1 MLILCANVGS
11 TSFKYQIIDVQTS
24 ETLIKG
30 VVERIGDSPSPF
42 THAVRNRLT
51 VRGTIEA
58 PNHNAAIAHSIAQIT
73 HGSEGAIRDLNAL
86 GAVGFK
92 TVFAKGIWRSALIT
106 EQVVEALET
115 YVPLVPVHNSAY
127 IASIR
132 AFQELA
138 PNTPLVAV
146 LETWFHQTIPDYAYE
161 FGVPRAWVEKH
172 QIRRYGFHG
181 ASHRYI
187 AERAPQLL
195 DASFNG
201 RKRNR
206 KTASAAIISCHLGG
220 SSSICAIRDG
230 KSIDTSMGVSTQY
243 GLIQST
249 RSGDFDPFA
258 LLYVMEKEGWNTAEI
273 RRQLINESGLLGISG
288 VSGDVRDIEAAAK
301 AGNDDARLALETY
314 YYGVK
319 KYIGAYIAALGG
331 VDVIAFTG
339 GIGEKSAA
347 ARRAIC
353 DGLQW
358 HGILL
363 DSQMN
368 ETHSGEGE
376 LSTPE
381 SRAKILVIP
390 ANEELIVA
398 RETAEVI
405 RQSQRN
411 V

>member
-24 ETLIKG
+24 QALVKG
-30 VVERIGDSPSPF
+30 VVERIGNSPSPF
-42 THAVRNRLT
+42 THAVPNKPI

-58 PNHNAAIAHSIAQIT
+58 PNHNAAIAHSINLIT
-73 HGSEGAIRDLNAL
+73 HPHEGAIRNLNAL
-86 GAVGFK
+86 GGVGFK
-92 TVFAKGIWRSALIT
+92 TVFAKGIWRSARISQ
-106 EQVVEALET
+106 QVIDALEA
-115 YVPLVPVHNSAY
+115 YIPLVPLHNSAY
-127 IASIR
+127 LASIR

-161 FGVPRAWVEKH
+161 FGVPRAWVEKYEV
-172 QIRRYGFHG
+172 RRYGFHG

-187 AERAPQLL
+187 AERVPQLL
-195 DASFNG
+195 DTSPDKHKQTRNSASS
-201 RKRNR
+201 R
-206 KTASAAIISCHLGG
+206 IISCHLGG
-220 SSSICAIRDG
+220 SSSLCAIREG
-230 KSIDTSMGVSTQY
+230 KSIDTTMGVSTQY

-258 LLYVMEKEGWNTAEI
+258 MLYVMEEEGWNTAEI

-301 AGNDDARLALETY
+301 GGNDDARLALETY
-314 YYGVK
+314 FYGVK

-331 VDVIAFTG
+331 IDVIAFTG
-339 GIGEKSAA
+339 GIGEKSAT

-358 HGILL
+358 QGILL
-363 DSQMN
+363 DPKKN
-368 ETHSGEGE
+368 ENHTGEGE
-376 LSTPE
+376 ISTPD
-381 SRAKILVIP
+381 SRVKILVIP

-405 RQSQRN
+405 RQEQLN
-411 V
+411 

>member
-11 TSFKYQIIDVQTS
+11 TSFKYQIIDVKTS

-30 VVERIGDSPSPF
+30 VVERIGNSPSPF
-42 THAVRNRLT
+42 THT
-51 VRGTIEA
+51 VPNKLVLRGTIEA
-58 PNHNAAIAHSIAQIT
+58 PNHDAAIAHTIKMVT
-73 HGSEGAIRDLNAL
+73 HPKEGAIRNLDAL
-86 GAVGFK
+86 GGVGFK
-92 TVFAKGIWRSALIT
+92 TVFAKGIRRSALIT
-106 EQVVEALET
+106 EQVIEALEA
-115 YVPLVPVHNSAY
+115 YVPLVPLHNSAY

-138 PNTPLVAV
+138 QNTPLVAV

-161 FGVPRAWVEKH
+161 FGVPRTWVEKH
-172 QIRRYGFHG
+172 HIRRYGFHG

-187 AERAPQLL
+187 AERAPQIIVATL
-195 DASFNG
+195 NG
-201 RKRNR
+201 GAPTQ
-206 KTASAAIISCHLGG
+206 KTASPRIISCHLGG

-230 KSIDTSMGVSTQY
+230 NSIDTTMGVSTQY
-243 GLIQST
+243 GLIQAT

-258 LLYVMEKEGWNTAEI
+258 MLYVMDEEGWNTTEI
-273 RRQLINESGLLGISG
+273 RRQLIDESGLLGISG

-339 GIGEKSAA
+339 GIGEKSAR
-347 ARRAIC
+347 ARSAIC
-353 DGLQW
+353 DGLEWQ
-358 HGILL
+358 GILL
-363 DSQMN
+363 DPRKN
-368 ETHSGEGE
+368 ETHTGEGE
-376 LSTPE
+376 VSTPE

-390 ANEELIVA
+390 ANEEIIVA
-398 RETAEVI
+398 RETAAVI
-405 RQSQRN
+405 RQGQRN

>member
-24 ETLIKG
+24 QTLVKG
-30 VVERIGDSPSPF
+30 VVERIGNSPSPF
-42 THAVRNRLT
+42 THAIPNKLT
-51 VRGTIEA
+51 VHGTIEA
-58 PNHNAAIAHSIAQIT
+58 PSHNAAIAHSINLIT
-73 HGSEGAIRDLNAL
+73 HPKEGAIRNLNAL
-86 GAVGFK
+86 GGVGFK

-106 EQVVEALET
+106 EQVIEALEA
-115 YVPLVPVHNSAY
+115 YIPLVPLHNSAY
-127 IASIR
+127 LASIR

-172 QIRRYGFHG
+172 QVRRYGFHG
-181 ASHRYI
+181 TSHRYI
-187 AERAPQLL
+187 AERVPQLL
-195 DASFNG
+195 DASLNG
-201 RKRNR
+201 SKQTRKS
-206 KTASAAIISCHLGG
+206 ASPRIISCHLGG
-220 SSSICAIRDG
+220 SSSLCAIHDG
-230 KSIDTSMGVSTQY
+230 KSIDTTMGVSTQY

-258 LLYVMEKEGWNTAEI
+258 MLYVMEEENWSTVEI

-314 YYGVK
+314 FYGVK

-339 GIGEKSAA
+339 GIGEKSAT

-358 HGILL
+358 QGILL
-363 DSQMN
+363 DPQKN
-368 ETHSGEGE
+368 ENHTGEGE
-376 LSTPE
+376 LSTAD

-405 RQSQRN
+405 QQEQLN
-411 V
+411 